1 MGKIH
6 DERSGAGGTGI
17 YVGQTRDLRY
27 GYWDKQPYPKSHVP
41 HPISDTMEE
50 IVNKVAES
58 GLLEI
63 NLEDYY
69 PKGERVLLDVKDHL
83 FQGLILKEKDFREFV
98 KKEDWSK
105 YKDKFVAITCSADA
119 IVPTWAYMLLSTSIQ
134 PHAKNVVFGDL
145 KTLETVLF
153 TQALSKIN
161 PEDFRDKRAVIK
173 GCGNL
178 PVPESAYVE
187 LTRILTPVAK
197 SIMYGEPCSTVP
209 VMKR

>member
-1 MGKIH
+1 
-6 DERSGAGGTGI
+6 
-17 YVGQTRDLRY
+17 
-27 GYWDKQPYPKSHVP
+27 
-41 HPISDTMEE
+41 MEKE
-50 IVNKVAES
+50 IINRVDQS
-58 GLLEI
+58 GLTEI

-69 PKGERVLLDVKDHL
+69 PKGERVLLDIKEHL
-83 FQGLILKEKDFREFV
+83 FKELILKEKDFREFV
-98 KKEDWSK
+98 KNENWNK

-134 PHAKNVVFGDL
+134 PFAKNVVFGDL
-145 KTLETVLF
+145 KTLETVLY

-161 PEDFRDKRAVIK
+161 PEEFRDKKAVIK

-209 VMKR
+209 VMKKH